1 MAPVMPCTAIRPSTC
16 GNDALY
22 VKLTEAL
29 GRPDL
34 AENPL
39 FKTNPL
45 RNQHQPAL
53 KAEIEGVLTN
63 GTTEHW
69 IAVLEKAGLPCGP
82 VNNVAQ
88 ALAHP
93 QTQARNML
101 VECDDPVTGPLKL
114 AGNPM
119 KFSAFPDPETRDAS
133 PDLDADRERILR
145 ELGL

>member
-1 MAPVMPCTAIRPSTC
+1 MAQAI
-16 GNDALY
+16 
-22 VKLTEAL
+22 

-53 KAEIEGVLTN
+53 KAEIEAALSG

-88 ALAHP
+88 AVAHP
-93 QTQARNML
+93 QIAARNML
-101 VECDDPVTGPLKL
+101 IDCDDPVTGPLQARRQSDEAVRL
-114 AGNPM
+114 CRSADPRARPRPRRRSRGHSEGAG
-119 KFSAFPDPETRDAS
+119 SLTGAR
-133 PDLDADRERILR
+133 R
-145 ELGL
+145 